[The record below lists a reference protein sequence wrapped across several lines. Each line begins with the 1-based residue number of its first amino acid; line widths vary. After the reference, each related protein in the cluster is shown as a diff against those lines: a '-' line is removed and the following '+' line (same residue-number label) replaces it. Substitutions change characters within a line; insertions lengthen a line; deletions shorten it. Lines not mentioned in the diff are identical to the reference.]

1 MATPLTETAVIQA
14 KRGIGDV
21 IWHLPFVRAIAAV
34 SPGGRVSFMAPPTS
48 GARELLAAEPSVA
61 ETLYF
66 EHAGSELRRG
76 LNLIRLITLLR
87 RKRFRTAWI
96 LDRTIRPALAA
107 FAAGIPRR
115 VGLGLGPQKLFI
127 TNCGIDVSHFHD
139 HPIDWLRALMEA
151 TGVPLATT
159 EPALPVA
166 GELPLAI
173 GRKFSAFARPWLTV
187 GIGAF
192 DPVRDWPD
200 DNWAELVG
208 GLRRMSQGTVF
219 LIGGAANRARAEKL
233 IAPGDGVPVVNAC
246 DLGLGEALALLHEAD
261 LFVGTDSGPM
271 NLAVAVGT
279 PAFVMFGV
287 NRVLT
292 YSKFIHPIIPERG
305 PAPDGM
311 ARLKPAD
318 VLEQVALQLRR

>member
-1 MATPLTETAVIQA
+1 LTETAVIQA

-34 SPGGRVSFMAPPTS
+34 SPGGQVTFMAPPTS
-48 GARELLAAEPSVA
+48 GAREILTAEPSVA

-87 RKRFRTAWI
+87 RKHFHAIWI

-115 VGLGLGPQKLFI
+115 IGLGLGAQRLFI
-127 TNCGIDVSHFHD
+127 TNRGIDFSHFHD

-151 TGVPLATT
+151 TRVPLATT

-166 GELPLAI
+166 DDLPLTI
-173 GRKFSAFARPWLTV
+173 GKKFSAYARPWLTV

-200 DNWAELVG
+200 DNWAELIA

-219 LIGGAANRARAEKL
+219 LVGGAANRARAEKL
-233 IAPGDGVPVVNAC
+233 IASGDGAPAINAC
-246 DLGLGEALALLHEAD
+246 DLGLGEAIALLHEAD
-261 LFVGTDSGPM
+261 VFVGTDSAPM

-279 PAFVMFGV
+279 SAFVMFGV
-287 NRVLT
+287 NRALT
-292 YSKFIHPIIPERG
+292 YSKFIHPIVPERG

-318 VLEQVALQLRR
+318 VLQKVALQLRR

>member
-1 MATPLTETAVIQA
+1 LTETAVIQA

-21 IWHLPFVRAIAAV
+21 VWHLPFVRAIAAV
-34 SPGGRVSFMAPPTS
+34 SPGGRVTFMAPPTS

-76 LNLIRLITLLR
+76 LNLVRLVTLLR

-115 VGLGLGPQKLFI
+115 IGLGLGPQRLFI
-127 TNCGIDVSHFHD
+127 TNCGIDVGHFHD
-139 HPIDWLRALMEA
+139 HPIDWLRALMAA

-173 GRKFSAFARPWLTV
+173 GKKFSAFARPWLTV

-208 GLRRMSQGTVF
+208 GLRRMSPGTVF
-219 LIGGAANRARAEKL
+219 LIGGAANRARAQKL
-233 IAPGDGVPVVNAC
+233 IARGDGAPAVNAC

-287 NRVLT
+287 NPVLT